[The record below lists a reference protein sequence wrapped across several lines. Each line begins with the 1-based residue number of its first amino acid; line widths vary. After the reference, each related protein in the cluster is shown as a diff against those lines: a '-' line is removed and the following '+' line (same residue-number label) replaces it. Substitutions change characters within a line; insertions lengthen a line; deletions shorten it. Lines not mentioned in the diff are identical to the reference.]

1 MIIGIYASD
10 AQMAQY
16 LQISM
21 MDYINN
27 MKNKSNIIIS
37 IDAEELFTKFNVH
50 L

>member
-10 AQMAQY
+10 AKMAQY

-27 MKNKSNIIIS
+27 LKNKSNTIIS
-37 IDAEELFTKFNVH
+37 IDAE
-50 L
+50 